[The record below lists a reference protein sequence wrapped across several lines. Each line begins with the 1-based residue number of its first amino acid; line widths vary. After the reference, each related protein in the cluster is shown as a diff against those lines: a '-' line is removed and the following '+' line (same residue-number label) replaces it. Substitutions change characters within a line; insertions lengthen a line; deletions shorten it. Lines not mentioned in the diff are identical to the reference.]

1 MNINFNK
8 AILYALLFLIILL
21 GAYFRIVPAI
31 DLVFAE
37 NDKTFL
43 LGVDPYF
50 YLRHVE
56 TTLLNFPQLQ
66 VFDHATH
73 YPNGVNSDSTGLL
86 TLILAFICKIFL
98 GNDANSDQIAML
110 LAWMPP
116 ILSCFIFY
124 LVFKIA
130 AIIRDQFTGL
140 LSAYI
145 LLIYPG
151 LFLPRSLLG
160 FVDHHVVEIL
170 LATSMVYGISCFLK
184 DIQNGIFKYYKLIF
198 SVIPFVLFFTMWA
211 GAPLYFILSGL
222 VFINCIIL
230 FRGPPLHIKMLSQ
243 FALYYYLLSGF
254 LYSSI
259 YILQPDLLTNA
270 FPKYQSILNL
280 LLPLGGIV
288 LFILGQIKLRLYE
301 LFKKPSSIIFLL
313 FINIVVI
320 WLFLDN
326 TKIGQEII
334 SRLTFRVTDLTEN
347 RKVNLFNLIDMVS
360 IPGILALIAGAYYF
374 ISFIWDS
381 SRRIQIMPALIF
393 TSFMVFMWLNTYDM
407 GYMVAPFISI
417 LTGVLLRDLLFF
429 KNLSFFPGKVSY
441 MFKGLTYVLVLFMI
455 IKPLVF
461 NSQLYPFTFTPQKVN
476 SLLIYSE
483 AWHEGMDWLKKNSP
497 NLKYP
502 TNEIFEKEDIIED
515 EGQYGIVT
523 AWDYGNIV
531 NQKGHRI
538 PTWSRWSHVQ
548 ATRGLYSPIDSIET
562 KELCYN
568 CKSNQTVKYIVVN
581 SKMAGPFFISKFNQ
595 LYKDINLCYTYKK
608 LIFNNTT
615 FEAPSFGECYESSL
629 VFSLYRGENLDNKP
643 YELVWE
649 SDQKMVSGYFYDGYT
664 LRMVDMKPDVFGN
677 EDIEKIDS
685 IGMASMTNGLLYN
698 AYIGPEIKIYKIV
711 E

>member
-1 MNINFNK
+1 MNFKLNGVF
-8 AILYALLFLIILL
+8 LYALLFLIILL
-21 GAYFRIVPAI
+21 GAYFRIVPAF
-31 DLVFAE
+31 DMVFAE

-43 LGVDPYF
+43 LGVDPFF

-56 TTLLNFPQLQ
+56 TTILNFPQLQ

-86 TLILAFICKIFL
+86 TLILAFICKIIL
-98 GNDANSDQIAML
+98 GNDATSDQIAML
-110 LAWMPP
+110 LSWIPP

-124 LVFKIA
+124 IVFKTSA
-130 AIIRDQFTGL
+130 LIRDKFTGL
-140 LSAYI
+140 LSTYI

-170 LATSMVYGISCFLK
+170 LATSMVYGISSCLT
-184 DIQNGIFKYYKLIF
+184 DIHNGIIKYHKLIF

-222 VFINCIIL
+222 VFVNCIIL
-230 FRGPPLHIKMLSQ
+230 FRGPRLHLKKLSQ
-243 FALYYYLLSGF
+243 FALYYFLLCGF
-254 LYSSI
+254 LYSII
-259 YILQPDLLTNA
+259 YFLQPDWLTNA
-270 FPKYQSILNL
+270 FPKYQSILKF
-280 LLPLGGIV
+280 LLPLGGVV
-288 LFILGQIKLRLYE
+288 LYILGEIKLRYYE
-301 LFKKPSSIIFLL
+301 LLRKPFSIIFLL
-313 FINIVVI
+313 FLNITVI

-347 RKVNLFNLIDMVS
+347 RKVNLFNLLDMVS

-381 SRRIQIMPALIF
+381 SKRVQIIPTLIF

-417 LTGVLLRDLLFF
+417 LTGILIRDLIFF
-429 KNLSFFPGKVSY
+429 KKSSLLPKKISY
-441 MFKGLTYVLVLFMI
+441 VFKGLTYVLVLFMI

-461 NSQLYPFTFTPQKVN
+461 NSPLYPFVFTPQKVN

-497 NLKYP
+497 ALKYP
-502 TNEIFEKEDIIED
+502 VNEIFEKEDITQD
-515 EGQYGIVT
+515 EGQYGVVT

-531 NQKGHRI
+531 NQKGQRI

-548 ATRGLYSPIDSIET
+548 ATRGLYSPIDSLET

-568 CKSNQTVKYIVVN
+568 CDSNHTIKYIAVN
-581 SKMAGPFFISKFNQ
+581 SKMAGPFFLSKFNQ
-595 LYKDINLCYTYKK
+595 LYKDLNLCYTYKT
-608 LIFNNTT
+608 LNFNDST

-629 VFSLYRGENLDNKP
+629 VFSLYRGENLENKP
-643 YELVWE
+643 YKLVWE

-664 LRMVDMKPDVFGN
+664 LRMIDMKPDVFGN
-677 EDIEKIDS
+677 EEIEKIDS
-685 IGMASMTNGLLYN
+685 TGMAPMTEGLLYN
-698 AYIGPEIKIYKIV
+698 AYMGSELKIYEIV
-711 E
+711 N